1 MLSITAGTA
10 GNKGT
15 NGFRRRLSD
24 TRFVG
29 FIVMQMREQ
38 S

>member
-1 MLSITAGTA
+1 MPCGNIGTA

-15 NGFRRRLSD
+15 NGFRQRLSD

-29 FIVMQMREQ
+29 LISMQ
-38 S
+38 